1 MNKFG
6 ETEMVGYWKKRKE
19 LGRNDRFHIFMAK
32 SILRAGGRSNSEMSK
47 PECQEGGSNSRF
59 QERVIKQVV
68 RVVVI

>member
-1 MNKFG
+1 
-6 ETEMVGYWKKRKE
+6 
-19 LGRNDRFHIFMAK
+19 MAK

-68 RVVVI
+68 RVVVIKSGSSSESLGEFKSTPTKNNV

>member
-1 MNKFG
+1 
-6 ETEMVGYWKKRKE
+6 
-19 LGRNDRFHIFMAK
+19 MAK